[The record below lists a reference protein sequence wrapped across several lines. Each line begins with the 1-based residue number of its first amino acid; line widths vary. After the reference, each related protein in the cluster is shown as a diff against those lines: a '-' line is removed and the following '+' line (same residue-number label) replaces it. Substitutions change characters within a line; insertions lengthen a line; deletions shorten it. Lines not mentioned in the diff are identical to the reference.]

1 MPEIRV
7 TDLSHAYRTKD
18 AVSGVSFSV
27 ESGTCTVIL
36 GPSGAGKTTLLRCI
50 AGLETPEK
58 GRIFF
63 DGRDVTSLSPSQ
75 RGIGMIFQ
83 SAALFEHTKIKDNIG
98 YGLRKLGYSKQESE
112 KMVYEAAQKLHIETL
127 LDRYPH
133 AVSGGERQ
141 RASIARALVRNPQIL
156 LLDEPFSSLDA
167 RLSQQLQQDVRRL
180 QKETGM
186 TMIMVTHDQSE
197 AAAMAHRLIL
207 MHDGRIEADG
217 APRDLYN
224 HPPTLFA
231 ADFLGTSRISRVEKG
246 SELFALL
253 KEMFGFSEN
262 AATAALRPSA
272 IILDEQSE
280 LKAEVVSSRMDYE
293 MCEARIL
300 AADTELLMHSE
311 NDLLPGEIVGIRF
324 RKDGLNYY
332 DSSGQS
338 VK

>member
-63 DGRDVTSLSPSQ
+63 DGRDVTPLSPSQ
-75 RGIGMIFQ
+75 RGIAMIFQ

-141 RASIARALVRNPQIL
+141 RASIARALV
-156 LLDEPFSSLDA
+156 SLDA

-197 AAAMAHRLIL
+197 AAAMADRLIL

-253 KEMFGFSEN
+253 KEMYGISE
-262 AATAALRPSA
+262 AAVTAALRPSA

-311 NDLLPGEIVGIRF
+311 KDLLPGETVGIRF
-324 RKDGLNYY
+324 RKDVLNYY